1 SKTLETSS
9 ENFFVPRLAD
19 HRVAKRLYIHCHIQ
33 DVLERGALQF
43 PFRQRMY
50 KKRSQ
55 AQQGPLYAIRV
66 HDCLSIPSTYDH
78 LPIEI
83 NYGALLHFFLTDT
96 SPCFSYIN
104 LLDAIDWC
112 CTFM

>member
-1 SKTLETSS
+1 MYRNQNSPENEAQKSYIHDTNTIDTSS
-9 ENFFVPRLAD
+9 EHIFVPRLAD

-55 AQQGPLYAIRV
+55 AQQAPLYAIRE
-66 HDCLSIPSTYDH
+66 HDCLSIASTYDH

-83 NYGALLHFFLTDT
+83 NYGAR
-96 SPCFSYIN
+96 
-104 LLDAIDWC
+104 
-112 CTFM
+112 